1 MNREDLPA
9 LSLRDSLSRTRQA
22 TFGRVAA
29 LMGATEINDGLWDGL
44 EALLIGADVGLPTT
58 QVIIAGLKKR
68 VRQEGFTRRDQL
80 VAVLREALLNTL
92 VDPGPDN
99 LQVSPSPAVL
109 LILGANGSGK
119 TTTIARLAHH
129 YTQQGRRVL
138 LAAGDTFRAAGIE
151 QLQQWGQ
158 RLNVPVVTG
167 QQGGDPGAVVF
178 DALDRAAAE
187 GHDLLIVDTAGRLH
201 TNTNLLAEL
210 QKIGRIAGKRVEG
223 APHETWL
230 ILDGTTGQNALAQAR
245 QFGETMNVTG
255 VILTKLDSSAKGG
268 VVFAIGQQLKLPVR
282 FLGVGEGQ
290 DDLLPFDAENLVDS
304 LLA

>member
-1 MNREDLPA
+1 M
-9 LSLRDSLSRTRQA
+9 SLRDSLSRTRQA